1 MRGWVKRYVLGI
13 RVFIRIGR
21 LSRALGAIHDVKRGI
36 RSPFFGMTKVL
47 VGIEVENSSFH
58 TASGKQNGYFSK
70 L

>member
-1 MRGWVKRYVLGI
+1 MEVWVKRFVLGI

-21 LSRALGAIHDVKRGI
+21 MSGALGAIHDVKRGI
-36 RSPFFGMTKVL
+36 RAPFFGRTKAL
-47 VGIEVENSSFH
+47 VGLEVENSSFH